1 MKSKPMKY
9 ITTLVS
15 DCAMW
20 NKLDLGTIIKVT
32 DTEAS
37 RAIENRWAKKTSSNF
52 RLRGEG
58 KWVLFGIDYE
68 QSKERENNVSQRM
81 L

>member
-9 ITTLVS
+9 ITTLIS

-32 DTEAS
+32 DAEAS

-52 RLRGEG
+52 NLRGEG
-58 KWVLFGIDYE
+58 KWVFKLGDY
-68 QSKERENNVSQRM
+68 QQLKKEENNVSQ
-81 L
+81 